1 LPVVDWAAVTSTA
14 ITGAVGIAGV
24 AGAIISARIAGKSAR
39 DSAGLNIN
47 AEADRA
53 RLAEKRRIY
62 ARALGAL
69 DSAALA
75 VVAARSWRAQAD
87 SGEDSA
93 EALAKAAESRANANA
108 LLGPAHNAV
117 SELRL
122 IAPGTAGALASKALT
137 NVDDFTVYAD
147 LQKELFEALRA
158 DLDEEAQRSKLP
170 ESSAAPGSQGDSAA
184 SPAT

>member
-1 LPVVDWAAVTSTA
+1 MMSAMDWATVASVA
-14 ITGAVGIAGV
+14 ITGAVGVAGV
-24 AGAIISARIAGKSAR
+24 AGTIISARIAGKSAR
-39 DSAGLNIN
+39 DSAGLSIN

-87 SGEDSA
+87 SGEEST
-93 EALAKAAESRANANA
+93 EALAKAAESRAHANA
-108 LLGPAHNAV
+108 LVGPAHNAV

-122 IAPGTAGALASKALT
+122 IAPGGAGALASKALT

-147 LQKELFEALRA
+147 LQKKLFEALRA
-158 DLDEEAQRSKLP
+158 DLDEEAKRSSQRQS
-170 ESSAAPGSQGDSAA
+170 PGTAQ
-184 SPAT
+184 